1 LLARTDR
8 LAPFELYAQLLG
20 GPAADPARSGWQC
33 LLGRLGPE
41 AEDPVDEFLSLSLA
55 YERTHAPSL
64 QGFLQWLDAGSAEIK
79 RDLEQSGRDEVRVM
93 TVHGAKGLQAPIVIM
108 PDTMALPRPGADI
121 VWAGDIPFWPP
132 NSESRNAL
140 CQVLRDAVQ
149 DREEAEYR
157 RLLYVAMTRA
167 EDRLYVCG
175 WHGPQSPSE
184 KCWYNLVSF
193 GLGDVAEDVSFD
205 FAAELGDAGW
215 SGDGLR
221 LANPQ
226 TAEPDAGEAPM
237 AGETAQPA
245 VEDWMRRPPRP
256 DPLPPRPLA
265 PSRPSLL
272 EPSALSPLGEGGEDR
287 FHRGILIHR
296 LLQILPDLPPDD
308 RDGACRAY
316 LARPAHG
323 LASET
328 QAQIADEVLATLSD
342 PAFAALFGPDSM
354 AEVPVIGTVGGP
366 EGPEVISGQVDRL
379 IVRDDGIMVLDY
391 KTSRPAPDTPAGVSP
406 AYLRQMAAYR
416 AVFNGLW
423 PGRPVRCA
431 LIWTSI
437 PRLMELDDTLL
448 DRYRPP
454 T

>member
-1 LLARTDR
+1 
-8 LAPFELYAQLLG
+8 
-20 GPAADPARSGWQC
+20 
-33 LLGRLGPE
+33 
-41 AEDPVDEFLSLSLA
+41 
-55 YERTHAPSL
+55 
-64 QGFLQWLDAGSAEIK
+64 
-79 RDLEQSGRDEVRVM
+79 
-93 TVHGAKGLQAPIVIM
+93 
-108 PDTMALPRPGADI
+108 
-121 VWAGDIPFWPP
+121 
-132 NSESRNAL
+132 
-140 CQVLRDAVQ
+140 
-149 DREEAEYR
+149 
-157 RLLYVAMTRA
+157 
-167 EDRLYVCG
+167 
-175 WHGPQSPSE
+175 
-184 KCWYNLVSF
+184 
-193 GLGDVAEDVSFD
+193 
-205 FAAELGDAGW
+205 
-215 SGDGLR
+215 
-221 LANPQ
+221 
-226 TAEPDAGEAPM
+226 
-237 AGETAQPA
+237 
-245 VEDWMRRPPRP
+245 
-256 DPLPPRPLA
+256 
-265 PSRPSLL
+265 
-272 EPSALSPLGEGGEDR
+272 LSPLGEGGEDR